1 MTKAEEYRQRAEE
14 AEQRAK
20 QARDVE
26 AKRTFEDVARKW
38 REMAA
43 QAERQGW

>member
-1 MTKAEEYRQRAEE
+1 MSKAEAYRAL
-14 AEQRAK
+14 AEQAVERAK

-26 AKRTFEDVARKW
+26 AKRTFEDVPRKW